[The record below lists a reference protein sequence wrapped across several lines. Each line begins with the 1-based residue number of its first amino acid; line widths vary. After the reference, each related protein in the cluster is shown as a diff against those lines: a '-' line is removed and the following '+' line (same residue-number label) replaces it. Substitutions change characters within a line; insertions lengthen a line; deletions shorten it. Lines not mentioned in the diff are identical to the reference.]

1 MTTLLF
7 AIALS
12 MMVSSTNGATLSAS
26 EYTMNGQV
34 ISVLEGERQLIETT
48 DGNVWEVTEEDI
60 FVTDSVVVT
69 FSDNGTKGI
78 TDDEIIKVEKVD

>member
-12 MMVSSTNGATLSAS
+12 MMVSSTNEATLSAS